1 MLAAEIEIERAPV
14 VTDEELCKSVDEI
27 FRNMPLLRAVVVV
40 DNEMKPVGLIPRSD
54 FLLQLSQRFGRALY
68 ENRPVA
74 SLMQAEP
81 LIVPVN
87 EPFEDFVRAQFLTGE
102 HEVQDIFVLTDDEGH

>member
-54 FLLQLSQRFGRALY
+54 FLLQLSQRFGRA
-68 ENRPVA
+68 RPPPRVLPSA
-74 SLMQAEP
+74 RRPFQTTRPSPMRSSRLK
-81 LIVPVN
+81 VPVRSASSRR
-87 EPFEDFVRAQFLTGE
+87 FWT
-102 HEVQDIFVLTDDEGH
+102 VLPAAI